1 MSLKLWDFECPKCGS
16 VFEDIVEMGV
26 YKTRCLVCMDADADR
41 IFTPSGCH
49 TGNQDADWI
58 RSVVDVVDKDD
69 KSPHVQE
76 FIRNPTRDNLNTWMK
91 KEGLRHAEIG
101 GSQHGEGYERRMAK
115 QREEANHVGHMTDAV
130 MKMRRRDRR
139 IEI

>member
-1 MSLKLWDFECPKCGS
+1 MPLRLWDFECKDCGI
-16 VFEDIVEMGV
+16 FEDIVESGETEVTCKCGKM
-26 YKTRCLVCMDADADR
+26 AER
-41 IFTPSGCH
+41 IFTPSGMF
-49 TGNQDADWI
+49 TGNQTSDWI

-101 GSQHGEGYERRMAK
+101 GSQHGEGYHNRMRK
-115 QREEANHVGHMTDAV
+115 QEEEANHIGHMTEAV